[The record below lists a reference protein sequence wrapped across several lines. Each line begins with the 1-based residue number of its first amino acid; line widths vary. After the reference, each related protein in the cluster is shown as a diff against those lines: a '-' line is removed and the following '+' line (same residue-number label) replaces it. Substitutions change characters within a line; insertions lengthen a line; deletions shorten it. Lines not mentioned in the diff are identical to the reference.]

1 MQRLRSIPEALETAK
16 QRLTALASWLKMYN
30 REIEGRRMNQLH
42 SKETSIHGIT
52 SVAGEE
58 DENTKPG
65 DRAIPEKQ
73 TGEDTTAMLSG

>member
-1 MQRLRSIPEALETAK
+1 MKRYT
-16 QRLTALASWLKMYN
+16 
-30 REIEGRRMNQLH
+30 REIEVRRINQLH

-65 DRAIPEKQ
+65 DRAIQEEQ
-73 TGEDTTAMLSG
+73 TGEDTAAMLSG